1 MMGLPN
7 ETIADIRETV
17 ELLARIKP
25 GRFRWSLFFPFVG
38 TKAYEIAIKS
48 GQIALDKM
56 KQLDNFTDETCMVL
70 GDETDLYVDKVK
82 TLLCTFVNGYADI
95 DEEHKYLDLVKK
107 IEGLDEKSWYKG
119 KERLLKEVDALDKE
133 MEEKG
138 KLHYTVKYN
147 PFMGVRSDWTD
158 NSISA

>member
-1 MMGLPN
+1 
-7 ETIADIRETV
+7 
-17 ELLARIKP
+17 
-25 GRFRWSLFFPFVG
+25 
-38 TKAYEIAIKS
+38 
-48 GQIALDKM
+48 
-56 KQLDNFTDETCMVL
+56 MVL

-95 DEEHKYLDLVKK
+95 DGEHKYLELVKR
-107 IEGLDEKSWYKG
+107 IEDLDEKSWHKG
-119 KERLLKEVDALDKE
+119 KERLLKEVDALDKK

>member
-1 MMGLPN
+1 
-7 ETIADIRETV
+7 
-17 ELLARIKP
+17 
-25 GRFRWSLFFPFVG
+25 
-38 TKAYEIAIKS
+38 
-48 GQIALDKM
+48 M

-70 GDETDLYVDKVK
+70 GDEMDLYVDKVK

-95 DEEHKYLDLVKK
+95 DEEHKYLELVKK
-107 IEGLDEKSWYKG
+107 IEGLDEKSWRKG
-119 KERLLKEVDALDKE
+119 KERLLKEVDILDKE